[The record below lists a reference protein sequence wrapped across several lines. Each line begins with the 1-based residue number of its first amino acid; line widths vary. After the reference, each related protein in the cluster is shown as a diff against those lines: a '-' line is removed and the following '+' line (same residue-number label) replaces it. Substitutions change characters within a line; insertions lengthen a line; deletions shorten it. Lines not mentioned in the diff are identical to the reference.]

1 MEWLWQFFYTLLPS
15 KYPPMALSTLKTFL
29 GGNSSDTL
37 FFFLYLEI
45 FGWEQLKKAPCKWS
59 KSWWKRPKKVG
70 QGLQS
75 PLLSNARKKVFL
87 WGGVSLYCNIWNT
100 TYFTRQSNG
109 RCSSKSRFRLHIV
122 QGLRTK
128 EISPTSPLRFVLI
141 TCISFSNINHILLR
155 KNLFSSRMSRCN

>member
-1 MEWLWQFFYTLLPS
+1 MQCQGVLVTNG
-15 KYPPMALSTLKTFL
+15 MAVAVFL
-29 GGNSSDTL
+29 HSPHLRHFWVGTVWIL
-37 FFFLYLEI
+37 CFFLYLEI

-75 PLLSNARKKVFL
+75 PLLSNARNKVFL